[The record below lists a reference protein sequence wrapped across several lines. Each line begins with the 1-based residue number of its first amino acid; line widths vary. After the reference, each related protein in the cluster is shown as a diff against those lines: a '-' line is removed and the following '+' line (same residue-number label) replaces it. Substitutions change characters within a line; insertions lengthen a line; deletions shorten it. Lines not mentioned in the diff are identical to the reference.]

1 MGHIPQNIRAP
12 SPLGLRRLTATL
24 NLGVLAA
31 TMAHSLPSAAQ
42 SALPAGARLPSSGSL
57 LRSNP
62 VLNAPAE
69 PQGGD
74 EVKVERE
81 RAAPA
86 PQSSA
91 DQAAVHIAR
100 IEVDNVPAH
109 LKPQVDAVVAPYHDR
124 DMTLTDMRNVAVLV
138 TGILLDNGETI
149 SYAYVPQQ
157 QIVDGVVRLGILRGH
172 VEAIRLRRNDSPVKD
187 GVLQGYLDSGISPA
201 GDVQTAQGQLTRLS
215 DLPGIGG
222 ITPML
227 SPGQTPG
234 GTILTVDA
242 DAGTRVN
249 GVFVADNAGSRVS
262 GRNRL
267 GAQVGVNSP
276 LGLGDRFQAVFYSAP
291 GFLQFNHDSDGG
303 NTLIGRVSYDMP
315 VGRRGARA
323 GVSVSQ
329 VNYTLGG
336 LYNDLGEGNATV
348 YSLYGSYPLVR
359 TQSASLNLNVNL
371 DYKRLS
377 DSLFDEANQRR
388 ASVVSAQVSG
398 SRQGMLAGL
407 PNILQYQVGVTGG
420 DLHNQDA
427 WNGAQTRGMYFKA
440 MQYAKLSLVLR
451 RGVYLDV
458 SVQGQQASRNLD
470 GSEKMSL
477 GGPNAVRA
485 YSNDTVSADSGHIVS
500 AQLNAAVPFI
510 DGLTAQVFYDRAR
523 ATVQKF
529 VSSGANVV
537 TMEGYGFGLNY
548 AIAKRAEFNLM
559 HALRMGSHRLLGQQ
573 HRAMTWFNTAVR
585 F

>member
-1 MGHIPQNIRAP
+1 M
-12 SPLGLRRLTATL
+12 L
-24 NLGVLAA
+24 NTGVLVA
-31 TMAHSLPSAAQ
+31 TMVHSLPAAAQ
-42 SALPAGARLPSSGSL
+42 NAPPAGTRLPSSGSL
-57 LRSNP
+57 LQSNP
-62 VLNAPAE
+62 VLNAPTE

-74 EVKVERE
+74 EVKVERA
-81 RAAPA
+81 RAAPTPEA
-86 PQSSA
+86 SA
-91 DQAAVHIAR
+91 DQAAVHVAR
-100 IEVDNVPAH
+100 IEVDNVPAQ
-109 LKPQVDAVVAPYHDR
+109 LQPQVDAVVARYRDR
-124 DMTLTDMRNVAVLV
+124 DMTLTDVRNVAVLV
-138 TGILLDNGETI
+138 TGVLLDNGETI

-157 QIVDGVVRLGILRGH
+157 KIVDGVVRLRILRGH

-201 GDVQTAQGQLTRLS
+201 GDVQTAQEQLTRMS
-215 DLPGIGG
+215 DLPGMGAVK
-222 ITPML
+222 PML

-242 DAGTRVN
+242 DAGTRVS
-249 GVFVADNAGSRVS
+249 GVFVADNAGTRVS

-276 LGLGDRFQAVFYSAP
+276 LGLGDRFQAVFYGAP
-291 GFLQFNHDSDGG
+291 SFLQFNHDSDGG

-315 VGRRGARA
+315 VGTRGARA
-323 GVSVSQ
+323 GVSVSR

-359 TQSASLNLNVNL
+359 TPSGNLDFNANL

-377 DSLFDEANQRR
+377 DSLFDDANQRW

-398 SRQGMLAGL
+398 SRQGGLAGL
-407 PNILQYQVGVTGG
+407 PNIFQYQVGVTGG

-427 WNGAQTRGMYFKA
+427 WNGAQTRGTYFKA
-440 MQYAKLSLVLR
+440 TQYAKLSQVLH
-451 RGVYLDV
+451 RGVYLDL

-477 GGPNAVRA
+477 GGPSAVRA
-485 YSNDTVSADSGHIVS
+485 YSNDTVSADSGHIAS

-510 DGLTAQVFYDRAR
+510 NGLTAQVFYDRAR

-529 VSSGANVV
+529 VSRGANAL

-548 AIAKRAEFNLM
+548 VLAKRAEFNLT
-559 HALRMGSHRLLGQQ
+559 HARRMGSHSLLGQQ
-573 HRAMTWFNTAVR
+573 HRAMTWFNAAVR